1 MLLYLFMLRTKMF
14 SGCVRKLERDEMNG
28 LVVSLD
34 LELNKR
40 VYDVVSRGSSL
51 FRVKQTVD
59 VRKSTVFSSDRF
71 NTKGNL
77 VKQYDG

>member
-1 MLLYLFMLRTKMF
+1 
-14 SGCVRKLERDEMNG
+14 MNF
-28 LVVSLD
+28 VVSLD

-40 VYDVVSRGSSL
+40 VYGDVSRGSSL
-51 FRVKQTVD
+51 FRVKQAVD

>member
-1 MLLYLFMLRTKMF
+1 
-14 SGCVRKLERDEMNG
+14 MN
-28 LVVSLD
+28 VVISID

-40 VYDVVSRGSSL
+40 VYDVVSRGSRL
-51 FRVKQTVD
+51 FRVEQAVD